1 MPILFEGC
9 AQQKTGS
16 GREGQRKRWEYTW
29 GVAKGAESMTRVC
42 SRDSH
47 VAVMPVVGKPPGSCE
62 AAYSSVQS
70 CSGENSECSRGSVAA
85 ARPEI
90 QRPGRSG
97 CRWPRPHSR
106 LQMPCGEKCS
116 AKVSGPVAANTAAF
130 SSGPGCRSSVASAQ
144 TMLDSAWE

>member
-1 MPILFEGC
+1 MDMLGKKRGGLRPKGEEGC
-9 AQQKTGS
+9 
-16 GREGQRKRWEYTW
+16 EYTW

-42 SRDSH
+42 RRDSH

-62 AAYSSVQS
+62 AAYNSVQS
-70 CSGENSECSRGSVAA
+70 CSDENSECSRGSVAA

-97 CRWPRPHSR
+97 CRWPRLHSR
-106 LQMPCGEKCS
+106 LQMPWGENCS
-116 AKVSGPVAANTAAF
+116 VRTSGPVADSTAAF

-144 TMLDSAWE
+144 TILDSAWGGGGGA